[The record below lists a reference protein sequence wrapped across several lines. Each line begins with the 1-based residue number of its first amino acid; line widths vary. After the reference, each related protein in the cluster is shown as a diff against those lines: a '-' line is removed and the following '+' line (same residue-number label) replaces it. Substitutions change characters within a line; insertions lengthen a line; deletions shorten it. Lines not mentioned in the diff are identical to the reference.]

1 MNKTKSKRLFYTI
14 SIPVLVIS
22 VFNLFDFQFQVVPPF
37 RKILTSFPFLAMV
50 ILHYGSNWG
59 LYFVM
64 TAAPK
69 FVSSALGFNLTSTG
83 TLSSLP
89 YLARMI
95 FSLIFGAIGDRYLKS
110 IQICT

>member
-1 MNKTKSKRLFYTI
+1 M
-14 SIPVLVIS
+14 
-22 VFNLFDFQFQVVPPF
+22 PPF

-50 ILHYGSNWG
+50 VLHYGSNWG

-95 FSLIFGAIGDRYLKS
+95 FSIVFGAIGDR
-110 IQICT
+110 

>member
-1 MNKTKSKRLFYTI
+1 MFSIRFGLIDPDNSLTKF
-14 SIPVLVIS
+14 VLQI
-22 VFNLFDFQFQVVPPF
+22 VPPF
-37 RKILTSFPFLAMV
+37 KNIFTSLPFLAMV
-50 ILHYGSNWG
+50 VLHYGSNWG

-64 TAAPK
+64 TAAPR

-95 FSLIFGAIGDRYLKS
+95 FSLIFGAIGDRYDR
-110 IQICT
+110 